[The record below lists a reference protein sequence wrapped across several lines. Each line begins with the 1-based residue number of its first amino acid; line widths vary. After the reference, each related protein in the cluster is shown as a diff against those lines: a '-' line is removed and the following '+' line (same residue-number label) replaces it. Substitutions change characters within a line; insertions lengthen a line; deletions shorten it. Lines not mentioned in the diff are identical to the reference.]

1 MLEDAIAKAQNGKEA
16 APPPPETVKEI
27 HVDAFITIEAIIHD
41 FAAVVDFIA
50 PLFFLLLNS
59 IIQFGFNRIAIEI
72 LFLINFIITFI
83 FFSFLL

>member
-1 MLEDAIAKAQNGKEA
+1 MVLSIMILSFALVLTKD
-16 APPPPETVKEI
+16 P
-27 HVDAFITIEAIIHD
+27 DTIEAIIHD

>member
-1 MLEDAIAKAQNGKEA
+1 MNALVLTKGPD
-16 APPPPETVKEI
+16 
-27 HVDAFITIEAIIHD
+27 TIEAIIHD

-50 PLFFLLLNS
+50 SLFFLLLNS
-59 IIQFGFNRIAIEI
+59 IIQFGFNRIVIEI